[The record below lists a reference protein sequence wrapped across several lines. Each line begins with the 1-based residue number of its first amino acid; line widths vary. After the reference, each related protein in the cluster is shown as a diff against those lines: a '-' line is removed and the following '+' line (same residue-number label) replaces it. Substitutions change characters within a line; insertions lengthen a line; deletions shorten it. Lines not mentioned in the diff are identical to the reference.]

1 MLGDET
7 RKNIQAAS
15 FSKKKL
21 GHYPDLIRALFEV
34 KRAAALTNAAVGAIE
49 EQYAVKIVSVIN
61 DTNHRLLSMSQYE
74 RDELF
79 AVDVFSGG
87 GSIGIHLNISE
98 YLMLHS
104 GIPLHVINT
113 SQSTA
118 DVCHSAF
125 RIALIRSWKGLA
137 VVLDKV
143 IEELTSKS
151 IQFHHIETLGRTCLQ
166 DASVI
171 SVGNSLSA
179 TPAALERR
187 KRQIER
193 LIGSLHELALGG
205 TVMGNG
211 DGACAAYQEKIASNL
226 AMVTDLPIRAREN
239 RFDAAQYSDDVGAI
253 VSELSHVALIV
264 MKLARDVRLLS
275 SGPLGGFGELSLPKV
290 HEGSSFYKN
299 KNNPIVPETIMQCGF
314 LVLGAH
320 HATQCALLHA
330 ELQLNVFDNVVCIN
344 ALDCMEWLTQSLTLF
359 ESHCLRGIEVNS
371 ERCRDLAQ
379 RTCATKFER

>member
-1 MLGDET
+1 MLGSET
-7 RKNIQAAS
+7 QKNMQAAS
-15 FSKKKL
+15 FSKKIL
-21 GHYPDLIRALFEV
+21 GHYPEFVKALFLV
-34 KRAAALTNAAVGAIE
+34 KKAAALTNRETGAIE
-49 EQYAVKIVSVIN
+49 EAHAARLISVIDDIN
-61 DTNHRLLSMSQYE
+61 QRLLNMPHHE
-74 RDELF
+74 RNECF
-79 AVDVFSGG
+79 AVDVFAGG

-98 YLMLHS
+98 YLMLAS
-104 GIPLHVINT
+104 GVPLHIINK

-118 DVCHSAF
+118 DVCHTAF
-125 RIALIRSWKGLA
+125 RIAIIRSWKRLA

-143 IEELTSKS
+143 VEELTSKS
-151 IQFHHIETLGRTCLQ
+151 IQFHHVQTLGRTCLQ
-166 DASVI
+166 DASSI

-187 KRQIER
+187 KRQAEG

-211 DGACAAYQEKIASNL
+211 NGACAFYQEKILHNL
-226 AMVTDLPIRAREN
+226 ARVSDLPIIARKN
-239 RFDAAQYSDDVGAI
+239 RYEAAQYSDDVGAI
-253 VSELSHVALIV
+253 VSELSHIALIM

-275 SGPLGGFGELSLPKV
+275 SGPQGGFGELSIPKV
-290 HEGSSFYKN
+290 HEGSSFYKD
-299 KNNPIVPETIMQCGF
+299 KNNPIVPETVLQCGF

-330 ELQLNVFDNVVCIN
+330 ELQLNIFDNAVCIN

-359 ESHCLRGIEVNS
+359 ESHCIRGIAVNS

-379 RTCATKFER
+379 RTTATKL